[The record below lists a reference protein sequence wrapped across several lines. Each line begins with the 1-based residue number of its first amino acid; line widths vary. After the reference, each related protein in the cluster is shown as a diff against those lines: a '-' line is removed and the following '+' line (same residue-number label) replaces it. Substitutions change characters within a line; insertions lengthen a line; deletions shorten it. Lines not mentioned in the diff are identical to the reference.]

1 MKRLNACFNMVE
13 IALAM
18 AVLALGVISIMALFP
33 IGLNANRDSMAES
46 YAADSADQFV
56 HQLED
61 LIRRPN
67 IPTFPGTPKDGWTVY
82 VTSATAGWTIPAI
95 KPPTDDITGTVVL
108 NTDGTMFTGASGGI
122 FKVIR
127 YVDKNGNKSYDTGDI
142 LDFEAIIVVW
152 QEAVNVPSA
161 TGTTALLN
169 TIAAALNVEISWP
182 ARLPYAQ
189 RQKSFFKK
197 ELFAR

>member
-1 MKRLNACFNMVE
+1 MNRVKACFNMVE

-61 LIRRPN
+61 LIRRS
-67 IPTFPGTPKDGWTVY
+67 GGWALYIT
-82 VTSATAGWTIPAI
+82 GGGIPAL
-95 KPPTDDITGTVVL
+95 KPATDDFTGTVVP

-127 YVDKNGNKSYDTGDI
+127 YIDQNSSKSYDTGDI
-142 LDFEAIIVVW
+142 LDFEAIVVVW
-152 QEAVNVPSA
+152 QEAVSVPTA
-161 TGTTALLN
+161 TGATALPN
-169 TIAAALNVEISWP
+169 TVAAALNVEVSWP
-182 ARLPYAQ
+182 ARLPYAP